1 MGKKFVSGPRYFLVA
16 PKISVKKRG
25 LPKAKVEIQKIEG
38 LNEPETLVYKAL
50 TELKIVFETQ
60 VNKYGGA
67 TLGGAKLD
75 FFLPDYN
82 VDLEYN
88 GPFHTTSAGKVR
100 DLLRQITLIRDGI
113 KLVTLDQFDLLR
125 LKPAI
130 LEKIGV
136 PITGIGIRGTFAT

>member
-1 MGKKFVSGPRYFLVA
+1 MPKRFTSGPRYFLVA
-16 PKISVKKRG
+16 PKIGVKKRG
-25 LPKAKVEIQKIEG
+25 LPKPKAEVKLIEG
-38 LNEPETLVYKAL
+38 LNEPETLVYNAL
-50 TELKIVFETQ
+50 GELKIKFEAQ
-60 VNKYGGA
+60 LNKFGGA

-75 FFLPDYN
+75 FFLPDYS

-88 GPFHTTSAGKVR
+88 GPFHSTAAGKAR

-113 KLVTLDQFDLLR
+113 RLVTLDSFDLPR

-136 PITGIGIRGTFAT
+136 PIVGTLPRI